1 MVIFKLNLK
10 SIYKMKKLNLLLL
23 AILSFNF
30 STAQNNVAW
39 EEVALS
45 VDSGNA
51 PYVLNLMDNFYS
63 SIDMPEGTSVSLEAI
78 YHSPKGSPTH
88 IINFIGPI
96 EGLVELRALRS
107 GEAYDAYNSGVEK
120 FATIQ
125 SIKAGQTLARFPGSD
140 EEVYGAQEW
149 SFNVKDQGKF
159 GAAFLELMEVFKPTG
174 YVSIGAYTHGEK
186 GETHYIYMMYKDQ
199 AAMLGFGPKTEAEA
213 QAFEKFFS
221 KTMSISDYNGSRT
234 TVPVK
239 TWN

>member
-1 MVIFKLNLK
+1 
-10 SIYKMKKLNLLLL
+10 MKKFYLLLL
-23 AILSFNF
+23 TIILSFSF
-30 STAQNNVAW
+30 SNAQNNVAW

-96 EGLVELRALRS
+96 ERLVELRALRS

-174 YVSIGAYTHGEK
+174 YVSLGAYTHGEK

>member
-1 MVIFKLNLK
+1 
-10 SIYKMKKLNLLLL
+10 MKKLNLLLL
-23 AILSFNF
+23 AILSFTF

-120 FATIQ
+120 F
-125 SIKAGQTLARFPGSD
+125 
-140 EEVYGAQEW
+140 E
-149 SFNVKDQGKF
+149 
-159 GAAFLELMEVFKPTG
+159 PTG
-174 YVSIGAYTHGEK
+174 YVSLGAYTHGEK

>member
-1 MVIFKLNLK
+1 
-10 SIYKMKKLNLLLL
+10 
-23 AILSFNF
+23 
-30 STAQNNVAW
+30 
-39 EEVALS
+39 
-45 VDSGNA
+45 
-51 PYVLNLMDNFYS
+51 MDNFYS

-159 GAAFLELMEVFKPTG
+159 DEALNEFLSKLKREQILSVHPVNYAHYDPATQKYLDDYGAMV
-174 YVSIGAYTHGEK
+174 
-186 GETHYIYMMYKDQ
+186 IY
-199 AAMLGFGPKTEAEA
+199 E
-213 QAFEKFFS
+213 
-221 KTMSISDYNGSRT
+221 R
-234 TVPVK
+234 
-239 TWN
+239 